1 MVCHIL
7 LQPPKPTCSRNIVL
21 PRRKPI
27 LMTPVGYMLAML
39 GLLLK
44 FYSDSKFVLVCSVGV
59 IKHSNKTNFR
69 GKECI
74 WLNSRLLLTK
84 ARASRCQELK
94 AVSHIHCT
102 KQSFVWMLARCAQL
116 FSAFIQRKA
125 PDLEIVLADHVQ
137 GKSSNRRQQANLI

>member
-1 MVCHIL
+1 M
-7 LQPPKPTCSRNIVL
+7 
-21 PRRKPI
+21 
-27 LMTPVGYMLAML
+27 YLAQFQVAVDQ
-39 GLLLK
+39 GT
-44 FYSDSKFVLVCSVGV
+44 G
-59 IKHSNKTNFR
+59 I
-69 GKECI
+69 
-74 WLNSRLLLTK
+74 
-84 ARASRCQELK
+84 QELK